1 VKKKLVHFIRNKYA
15 LATVIFVFWIMF
27 VNDIDVFYM
36 IRSRLELRAL
46 TEEVEAM
53 KRKNIEARQSLHDL
67 STNLATLE
75 RFARERYY
83 MKRDNEE
90 VFVFK
95 ERSE

>member
-1 VKKKLVHFIRNKYA
+1 MKKKLVHFIRNKYA

-75 RFARERYY
+75 
-83 MKRDNEE
+83 
-90 VFVFK
+90 
-95 ERSE
+95 

>member
-1 VKKKLVHFIRNKYA
+1 MKKKLVHFIRNKYA

>member
-1 VKKKLVHFIRNKYA
+1 MKKELVHFIRNKYA

>member
-1 VKKKLVHFIRNKYA
+1 MKKKLVHFIRNKYA

-53 KRKNIEARQSLHDL
+53 KRKNIEARQ
-67 STNLATLE
+67 
-75 RFARERYY
+75 
-83 MKRDNEE
+83 
-90 VFVFK
+90 
-95 ERSE
+95 